1 MIPATTMSSTA
12 SRTPRERAHRGGIP
26 WRDRAGAGHG
36 CPAGGLAVL
45 SGAHAR
51 RRAAS
56 RAVRWRYVF
65 SSAVRPGARAEEA
78 AFLLEVDQG
87 THRPLRRAVPVV
99 VQGVRLGL
107 GAVFGGGARRWAS
120 KAAAETVEARAVRP
134 GRRALTGA
142 IRARTITATPTH
154 RHRRQAWHRRRRR
167 GTGPSPRRRS
177 RLFGGGSGR
186 VRGTG
191 GAESSRRAAS
201 RAGARSQD
209 AGGPPSPCAAVAG
222 TARTSPARSP
232 HQLPDADGGGLS
244 WLCVAAALVSSTS
257 RASRRMRWSM

>member
-45 SGAHAR
+45 SVGHAR

-99 VQGVRLGL
+99 VQGVRLGP

-134 GRRALTGA
+134 GRRALAGA
-142 IRARTITATPTH
+142 IRARTITATPTPPPGVAPAASK
-154 RHRRQAWHRRRRR
+154 RYWTQPQKAVQALWRR
-167 GTGPSPRRRS
+167 
-177 RLFGGGSGR
+177 FGSCSWYR
-186 VRGTG
+186 
-191 GAESSRRAAS
+191 GAESSRRAAA
-201 RAGARSQD
+201 RAGSRSQD